1 MANNQ
6 QHSAEPAF
14 EPATS
19 VLLIIDMISDFQ
31 FEDGSLLAKQCA
43 AIVSRIVQLRD
54 RLAKAGSKV
63 VYVNDTA
70 GTWTMDRTELLAKAA
85 APNSKGRSIIEALA
99 PLDDSVMLLKPKHSA
114 FFATP
119 LDLLLQ
125 SLHAKTLILT
135 GMTTHMCILFTAI
148 DAYMRDFQIIIPKD
162 VVTAHTEELSQTTLD
177 YCNTTLQCA
186 TPTTASLIKQL
197 NNREV

>member
-1 MANNQ
+1 MAKTQ
-6 QHSAEPAF
+6 QHSAELAF

-43 AIVSRIVQLRD
+43 AIVPTIVQLRD
-54 RLAKAGSKV
+54 SLLEAGGKV

-70 GTWTMDRTELLAKAA
+70 GTWTMDRTALLEKAA
-85 APNSKGRSIIEALA
+85 ASNSKGRSIVEALA

-135 GMTTHMCILFTAI
+135 GMTTHMCIVFTAI

-162 VVTAHTEELSQTTLD
+162 AVTAHTEELSQTTLD
-177 YCNTTLQCA
+177 YCRTTLQSV
-186 TPTTASLIKQL
+186 TPTSVSLITQL
-197 NNREV
+197 NNHEA

>member
-1 MANNQ
+1 MTKPQ

-19 VLLIIDMISDFQ
+19 VLLIIDMISDFR
-31 FEDGSLLAKQCA
+31 FEDGNLLAKQCA
-43 AIVSRIVQLRD
+43 AIVPTIVQLRD
-54 RLAKAGSKV
+54 RLAEAGGKV

-70 GTWTMDRTELLAKAA
+70 GTWTMDRAELLEKAA
-85 APNSKGRSIIEALA
+85 APTSKGRPIVEALA

-125 SLHAKTLILT
+125 SLQAKTLILT

-162 VVTAHTEELSQTTLD
+162 AVTAHTEELSQTTLD
-177 YCNTTLQCA
+177 YCNTTLQSA
-186 TPTTASLIKQL
+186 TPTTAMLIKQL
-197 NNREV
+197 NNR